1 MKSMFSTIEA
11 RWRNVAPRNPT
22 QTNLMRF
29 RRNIGSGLKPLDLTL
44 LVKFKPDKRFTLD
57 VEEQP

>member
-11 RWRNVAPRNPT
+11 RWRNIAPRNPT

-44 LVKFKPDKRFTLD
+44 PDKLKLNKKFEMEVALD
-57 VEEQP
+57 

>member
-11 RWRNVAPRNPT
+11 RWRNIAPRNPT

-29 RRNIGSGLKPLDLTL
+29 RRNIGSGLKPLDLTM
-44 LVKFKPDKRFTLD
+44 PDKLKFDKKFSLD
-57 VEEQP
+57 LGVK

>member
-11 RWRNVAPRNPT
+11 RWRNIAPRNPT
-22 QTNLMRF
+22 QTDLMRF
-29 RRNIGSGLKPLDLTL
+29 RRNVGSGLKPLDLTL
-44 LVKFKPDKRFTLD
+44 PDKFKPDKRFTLD